1 MMAPSAPT
9 DFECA
14 SDVTGA
20 PDWVVETAVI
30 VLLFLFFLRGT
41 MGRKL
46 LGLLALLA
54 DALVHDVGDLD
65 GHRLGVRIPVRREAG
80 RVADGAVHVF
90 HAPATYANGVVV
102 VVAHPRF
109 VERGGVRRLEP

>member
-46 LGLLALLA
+46 LGLLAVLA
-54 DALVHDVGDLD
+54 DALVHDIGDLD
-65 GHRLGVRIPVRREAG
+65 AHGLGVRVPVGREAG
-80 RVADGAVHVF
+80 GVADGAVDVL
-90 HAPATYANGVVV
+90 HAAAADADGV
-102 VVAHPRF
+102 
-109 VERGGVRRLEP
+109 

>member
-41 MGRKL
+41 VGRKL
-46 LGLLALLA
+46 LGQLAVLA
-54 DALVHDVGDLD
+54 DALIHDVGDLD
-65 GHRLGVRIPVRREAG
+65 GHGLGIRIPVGREAWG
-80 RVADGAVHVF
+80 VADGAVHVL
-90 HAPATYANGVVV
+90 HSTAADADGVVV
-102 VVAHPRF
+102 
-109 VERGGVRRLEP
+109 

>member
-41 MGRKL
+41 VGRKL
-46 LGLLALLA
+46 LCLLAFLA
-54 DALVHDVGDLD
+54 DALVHYVRDLD
-65 GHRLGVRIPVRREAG
+65 GHRLGVRVPVRREAG
-80 RVADGAVHVF
+80 GMADGAVHIL
-90 HAPATYANGVVV
+90 HAAAADADGVVV
-102 VVAHPRF
+102 VVPHARLIQ
-109 VERGGVRRLEP
+109 GGG